1 MCQNFESMKFILL
14 LSVLLTLSYS
24 AVAQSPPVQS
34 TVNVQDLYLAKD
46 DGTGKVGEL
55 ATAFVTT
62 DVPIYCV
69 VQLDSSTPV
78 TVKMNFVA
86 ARVPGVKADT
96 KVVSVSY
103 TTKDGQNRVNF
114 SGKPDGKW
122 VAGSYRVDIFI
133 NNKPAKDLGFE
144 IKESSAKVTT
154 TAFFQPT
161 SDAKPRPAIRRKKN

>member
-1 MCQNFESMKFILL
+1 MF
-14 LSVLLTLSYS
+14 LTLSYS
-24 AVAQSPPVQS
+24 ALSQSPPPQT

-46 DGTGKVGEL
+46 DGTGKAGEI

-69 VQLDSSTPV
+69 VQLDSSKPV

-86 ARVPGVKADT
+86 AKVPGVKADT

-114 SGKPDGKW
+114 AGKPAGNW
-122 VAGSYRVDIFI
+122 VAGSYRIDIFI
-133 NNKPAKDLGFE
+133 DGKPAKDLGFE
-144 IKESSAKVTT
+144 IKESIAKVTT
-154 TAFFQPT
+154 AALFQPT
-161 SDAKPRPAIRRKKN
+161 SDAKPKPAIRRKKN

>member
-1 MCQNFESMKFILL
+1 MKLILL
-14 LSVLLTLSYS
+14 LSMLITMSLVAYS
-24 AVAQSPPVQS
+24 QNTTDAA
-34 TVNVQDLYLAKD
+34 TVKVQDLYLAKD
-46 DGTGKVGEL
+46 DGTGKAGDV

-62 DVPIYCV
+62 DIPIYCV

-86 ARVPGVKADT
+86 AKVPGVKADT

-133 NNKPAKDLGFE
+133 DNKPAKELSFE
-144 IKESSAKVTT
+144 ITESATKVA
-154 TAFFQPT
+154 TAFFQPK
-161 SDAKPRPAIRRKKN
+161 SDPRPKPAVRRKKN